1 MKADLNS
8 EKVSLIQ
15 WLAAVNDQDIIDRL
29 IAIREQDSSV
39 DVKGISSTER
49 KSIEK
54 GIAQAQ
60 NGRLNPNSKAKE
72 IYGKWL

>member
-15 WLAAVNDQDIIDRL
+15 WLAAVDDQDIIDRL
-29 IAIREQDSSV
+29 NAIREQDSAAG
-39 DVKGISSTER
+39 VKGISSTER

-54 GIAQAQ
+54 GIVQAQ
-60 NGRLNPNSKAKE
+60 KGRLNPNSKAKE